1 MKSNC
6 IEFVIDESLVA
17 EYSKHY
23 FAEHPRAK
31 KAPIAGPNHPSIN
44 QWMVL
49 QRQAMNTLK
58 QKWKDFSA
66 WIVRKYGCEDMGI
79 ECCTIE
85 VATYYGRRIRHDADN
100 YVPKFILDGFVEAGF
115 LVDDDDQHITALTLK
130 CQYDK
135 EWPRTEIKI
144 FIEQKENKE

>member
-1 MKSNC
+1 MTNDC
-6 IEFVIDESLVA
+6 IEIVMDSDLVS
-17 EYSKHY
+17 EYTIHY
-23 FAEHPRAK
+23 FAEHPRAR
-31 KAPIAGPNHPSIN
+31 KAPIAGPTHPSIN
-44 QWMVL
+44 EWMVL

-66 WIVRKYGCEDMGI
+66 WVIRKNGYEGMAI
-79 ECCTIE
+79 ERSHIE
-85 VATYYGRRIRHDADN
+85 VTTYYGRRIRHDADN

-130 CQYDK
+130 CRYDK

>member
-1 MKSNC
+1 MASKC
-6 IEFVIDESLVA
+6 ITIVLDSDLVS
-17 EYSKHY
+17 EYTKHY
-23 FAEHPRAK
+23 FAEHPRAS
-31 KAPIAGPNHPSIN
+31 KAPISGPTHPSIN

-66 WIVRKYGCEDMGI
+66 WVAHKFDYAGMLI
-79 ECCTIE
+79 ECCSIE
-85 VATYYGRRIRHDADN
+85 VTTYYSRRIRHDADN

-115 LVDDDDQHITALTLK
+115 LVDDDDQHIKALTLK
-130 CQYDK
+130 CRYDK

-144 FIEQKENKE
+144 FIEQKENEE